1 VVKVKR
7 SARGF
12 GKVFKDGV
20 VLERE
25 ARKGFFPEKVFS
37 GKGKIN
43 HLRSPEVCLA
53 ISNPGPGF
61 PVPLGNQGPENHEAH
76 LLRIFIGK
84 TPPCDDR
91 LGAILKSPRV
101 ELRLEEGETASQSM
115 SQLGIAESNRR
126 QVEKDGSPDFLG
138 GVDHPGRRSE
148 AIKLGHILEAFLSG
162 FQDGS
167 ESPER
172 DP

>member
-1 VVKVKR
+1 VNVEK
-7 SARGF
+7 SAYGF

-20 VLERE
+20 VLERD
-25 ARKGFFPEKVFS
+25 ARNGLFPEQVFS
-37 GKGKIN
+37 GKGEIN
-43 HLRSPEVCLA
+43 QLRSSEVCPA
-53 ISNPGPGF
+53 ISHPDPGL

-76 LLRIFIGK
+76 LLCISIGK

-91 LGAILKSPRV
+91 MGAILKSPWV
-101 ELRLEEGETASQSM
+101 ELRLEEGETASQGM

-126 QVEKDGSPDFLG
+126 QVEKDGSPDFLA